1 MLIYIQIIIREFM
14 KFYRLLSFRL
24 LVLIF
29 LVLTTFTIL
38 LSMYLIKNESEQ
50 FEEVARQCAQR
61 TSDIIANSTRH
72 SMLRNQTEDT
82 YEIMDAIAKQEAIS
96 KISLYDKKGKI
107 IFSTKRDEIGII
119 SDMTDHACHSCH
131 EESGKL
137 KSKPS
142 RIMHKITSDS
152 LGTRYLSYLKPVE
165 NEKSCYTAPCH
176 YHEKEQKFAGLIC
189 LKMSL
194 GSLDQAVEEN
204 RSRMISTNVM
214 ITLLISLLVGVF
226 IWFFVHVPVNKLIL
240 GTKEISSGNLGYK
253 IDSKGKDEIGI
264 LGASFNE
271 MSKDLKDAKQEITTW
286 SNQLE
291 NRVKDKTEELEKTQK
306 RNMQI
311 EKMASLGQLSA
322 TVAHELNNP
331 IAGILTYSKL
341 IQKKLNKDD
350 AGEDEKI
357 AILKH
362 LRMIESESQRSGDI
376 VKNMLLFSRQEAV
389 EMKIRDIREVIESS
403 IDLIS
408 HHLQLHNIELK
419 KFFQVNLPQIYI
431 DENQIK
437 QALLA
442 LFVNA
447 VEAMEDNGTLTIKT
461 EWEKPNDFI
470 HILISDTGKGIS
482 EDVRA
487 QIFEPFFTTK
497 NAVKGVGLGLSAVYA
512 IVHKHNGEIT
522 VESEIDKGTT
532 FIINLPLKQNR

>member
-1 MLIYIQIIIREFM
+1 M

-24 LVLIF
+24 FILIF
-29 LVLTTFTIL
+29 FVLTTFTIVI
-38 LSMYLIKNESEQ
+38 SYYLIKFESDQ

-61 TSDIIANSTRH
+61 TSEVIANSTRH
-72 SMLRNQTEDT
+72 SMLRNQNEDT
-82 YEIMDAIAKQEAIS
+82 YEIIDAIAKQKAIT
-96 KISLYDKKGKI
+96 KISLYDKEGEI
-107 IFSTKRDEIGII
+107 VFSTNRNEIGQI
-119 SDMTDHACHSCH
+119 SNMTDYACNSCH
-131 EESGKL
+131 EKSGEL
-137 KSKPS
+137 KSIPS
-142 RIMHKITSDS
+142 ELRHQISVDS
-152 LGTRYLSYLKPVE
+152 LGIRYLSYHTPVL
-165 NEKSCYTAPCH
+165 NEKSCYTAECH
-176 YHEKEQKFAGLIC
+176 YHKEDKKFAGLIN

-194 GSLDQAVEEN
+194 GNLDKAVEQN
-204 RSRMISTNVM
+204 QSRMISTNVM
-214 ITLLISLLVGVF
+214 VILILSLSVGIF

-253 IDSKGKDEIGI
+253 INSKGKDEIGL

-271 MSKDLKDAKQEITTW
+271 MSRDLKNAKQEITSW

-306 RNMQI
+306 RNIQI

-350 AGEDEKI
+350 VGEDEKKKI
-357 AILKH
+357 IKQLK
-362 LRMIESESQRSGDI
+362 MIESESQRSGDI

-389 EMKIRDIREVIESS
+389 EMKGTDIREVIESS
-403 IDLIS
+403 IDLIA

-419 KFFQVNLPQIYI
+419 KYFQVNLPQIYI

-447 VEAMEDNGTLTIKT
+447 VEAMEDNGTMTIKT
-461 EWEKPNDFI
+461 DWKKPNDFI
-470 HILISDTGKGIS
+470 QIHISDTGKGIS
-482 EDVRA
+482 EDVRT

-512 IVHKHNGEIT
+512 IVHKHNGEIA